1 MNKFTPFYG
10 LLLGTLYFSQG
21 LPSGF
26 LAHAL
31 PVLMRE
37 HQVPV
42 EYIGF
47 LKLLA
52 LPWFLKFMWAPAVDN
67 YSIAR
72 LGAHR
77 GWILLLQC
85 CVIGLLLLISVFSHD
100 YLFGDGIVL
109 FLVLLFLLNL
119 CAATQD
125 IATDG
130 LAVRL
135 LPESW
140 RGLGNSL
147 QVGGY
152 KFGMIIS
159 GNVLLIVLAA
169 SSWAYTF
176 QLLAFLLLL
185 STLPAFLF
193 REPQWPHASVGAIHE
208 LPLPNK
214 PGYWKESYAAFI
226 NRPGLGLWL
235 AVLLTYKIAD
245 SLGSA
250 MIKPLLVDSGYTMSQ
265 IAQISLAGMCAG
277 LVAAFIAGGIYYRL
291 GWRVSLLLFGFI
303 QALGI
308 GAYAWIAMGALSSL
322 QVYGIAIFEQV
333 ADGMSTVTLFALMMS
348 YCREG
353 HEGGDFTLQVSLHM
367 MIAGLFGMLSGFLVK
382 MLGYDMHFMIT
393 AGFGVLALLPVL
405 FLVKQGLIQQK
416 GRSV

>member
-1 MNKFTPFYG
+1 MIKFTPFHG
-10 LLLGTLYFSQG
+10 LLLLTLYFAQG

-37 HQVPV
+37 HQVPL

-52 LPWFLKFMWAPAVDN
+52 LPWFFKFLWAPIIDK
-67 YSIAR
+67 YPLGK

-77 GWILLLQC
+77 GWILVLQSA
-85 CVIGLLLLISVFSHD
+85 VLVLLLALSFFSPD
-100 YLFGDGIVL
+100 YLFGEGI
-109 FLVLLFLLNL
+109 FLFLLLLLLVN
-119 CAATQD
+119 AFSASQD

-135 LPESW
+135 LPENL

-159 GNVLLIVLAA
+159 GNFFLMALVLYAWSGTFQILAA
-169 SSWAYTF
+169 
-176 QLLAFLLLL
+176 LLLL
-185 STLPAFLF
+185 ATLPILCF
-193 REPQWPHASVGAIHE
+193 REPQWHRTVAAQPTAPVQKSA
-208 LPLPNK
+208 
-214 PGYWKESYAAFI
+214 YWKDSYAAFME
-226 NRPGLGLWL
+226 RPGLGLWL
-235 AVLLTYKIAD
+235 CVLLTYKIAD

-250 MIKPLLVDSGYTMSQ
+250 MIKPLLVDSGYSLTE
-265 IAQISLAGMCAG
+265 IAQISLIAMCAG
-277 LVAAFIAGGIYYRL
+277 LLAAFVAGAVYYRL

-308 GAYAWIAMGALSSL
+308 GAYACIALAVVSPA
-322 QVYGIAIFEQV
+322 QVYAIAVFEQM

-353 HEGGDFTLQVSLHM
+353 HEGGDFTLQVSMHM
-367 MIAGLFGMLSGFLVK
+367 VIAGLFGMFSGFLAK
-382 MLGYDMHFMIT
+382 GLGYELHFIIA
-393 AGFGVLALLPVL
+393 AGLGMLALLPVL
-405 FLVKQGLIQQK
+405 LLVKQERGTT
-416 GRSV
+416 